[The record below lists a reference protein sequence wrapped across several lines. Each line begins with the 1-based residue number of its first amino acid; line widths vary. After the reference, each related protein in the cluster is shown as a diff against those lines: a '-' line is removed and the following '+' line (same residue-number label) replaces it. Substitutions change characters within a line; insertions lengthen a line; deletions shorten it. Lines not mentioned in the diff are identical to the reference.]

1 MTDEQSGTLKELQD
15 LDLDLESLRARITE
29 FEPLLAEV
37 EEPALAL
44 EQEVTTL
51 QGRLQEMRLE
61 ERRLER
67 AADDRRA
74 RLKALKER
82 QKSVRNL
89 REEAAVQAEFDLLQ
103 RSLEGEEQEALTLL
117 DQIRKLEER
126 LEEAEEALQT
136 ARAEVDPRRTRL
148 LEEERSAQEELGR
161 LEEKR
166 ETYASRVPAK
176 ELRSYERIRGGG
188 RSVAVATLT
197 PDGACGHCFGMVPLQ
212 VQNEIRSGK
221 ALIPCQSCGVLL
233 GAGDPKARG

>member
-136 ARAEVDPRRTRL
+136 ARAEVDPRRTQL
-148 LEEERSAQEELGR
+148 LEEERSAQEELRR